1 MKPDLQKIL
10 IKNITEDHNLTANL
24 IEKIETNPDKII
36 EICGFSGA
44 GKFFVLKDLYNELE
58 KKRIPFKLYQPYIF
72 RINQFKEIV
81 QLISEISDKEFEEL
95 LKNSHK
101 YDFSSKYD
109 FFYFIT
115 SQLSKKKLFKP
126 VNIIIYEIHY
136 LDEYTTDFLQY
147 LAQYLEKEHISL
159 IAFTREETFAFSDK
173 IEIPKINRQ
182 AIKNILTEY
191 YSEDRNNNFSTESE
205 ILNNI
210 ADGNVYIVEYLLK
223 NSAKK
228 NEKIDFSSYINE
240 KLDFDSIYLQKIEEL
255 NQREL
260 DLLQTIFLMD
270 THANKTVLKEIYPD
284 AIQILKKLEKNGLIT
299 YFNNI
304 ITPIRVSPVKKK
316 YLELEEKKREKL
328 LAQVK
333 AFIPEDL
340 FIDSCFEIAECDQE
354 KKEKRIEVLK
364 KLHDYKSLQKIYKS
378 EIEKSKDK
386 NSELEFKKEIGI
398 VCMNLNDYQQASNY
412 FRQALKLAINLE
424 KPLAELVYLLSSAL
438 YSMNSFSLALEIIKK
453 FSPQKIDP
461 YYNWKLMLQKAE
473 IYTQMEDFQL
483 ALQFTDEANRLAAKT
498 KDTKQRSI
506 RQADCKK
513 QDGLIYYY
521 TNEWNKAEISFEEAE
536 KLYLTVNYIPG
547 LAAIYNNLGS
557 IAMLQGNW
565 KEAERLFLKSLKFE
579 QQRYNLNGISVCY
592 SNLGSL
598 CEDQSNYTKALDY
611 LNKALEIQILLN
623 DIYKITTFYY
633 NIGITYMDNN
643 QYDKAVE
650 ALQHSLQIALR
661 FNLYKSVDAALNC
674 LGALYFKSGDWTKAI
689 DYYER
694 AIEKS
699 KTNNFKEGLCQSYN
713 NLGELYEKRGEYAL
727 AQDFYSKSLDLLS
740 SITDDFMKAEIYG
753 NMGSV
758 LTHLH
763 KFGEAYGYL
772 VESYDFF
779 KSLNAK
785 DEILEGAQK
794 QAFYFIQTRNYE
806 SAKYYLDTA
815 LKLAEELKDENKLGS
830 CYYLK
835 ALLAKNSDKEQAL
848 EDLKN
853 AIEFFI
859 LADNNFD
866 WARANYQYALL
877 LYEIG
882 DWEQALQILKE
893 NTKIIKKYGAIKFLE
908 KNDNLIQN
916 ITQKYKVELK
926 ESKQQETQLNKF
938 YEITKELN
946 NITDIEVLHETALDK
961 IIQFADADSGIFC
974 LYHNKM
980 VKDNW
985 EYLTYSN
992 LNEQDKKFSK
1002 LMEIVETTYQKNKSQ
1017 NVKQPHF
1024 APEYNNIISFPLSV
1038 RDDKKGVIL
1047 LISKF
1052 GSHYFTEKMYNLI
1065 NALCNQIVVIVEN
1078 ITYKTFQKS
1087 HANIRQELASA
1098 SNFPN
1103 IIGKSKSIQKIFR
1116 LIEKISNTPT
1126 TVLLEGAS
1134 GTGKELIARAIH
1146 YNSDR
1151 KNKKFVAQYCG
1162 ALPETL
1168 LESELFGHV
1177 KGSFTGATHEKKG
1190 LFEIADGGTFFLDEI
1205 ADISMSTQA
1214 KLLRFLQE
1222 GEIKK
1227 VGSTQ
1232 TQKVDVR
1239 VICASNVSLK
1249 EKVKAGDFRED
1260 LYYRL
1265 NVIKIDVPPLK
1276 DRRSDIPLLV
1286 VHFLDKYSKKIGKK
1300 INGVT
1305 DETMRYLI
1313 NYDWPGNIRQLE
1325 NEIERAVTLADDNS
1339 VIKTSDLSEEI
1350 FHFQENTETINMLEN
1365 QSLKEAVEKLEK
1377 QMILKTLEETG
1388 WNQTQTAKKLKLS
1401 RQGLIKKM
1409 HRYEIKKDEE

>member
-1 MKPDLQKIL
+1 MKTDLQKIL
-10 IKNITEDHNLTANL
+10 IKNITENYEITANL
-24 IEKIETNPDKII
+24 VSKIRTNTNRIV
-36 EICGFSGA
+36 EICGEAGV
-44 GKFFVLKDLYNELE
+44 GKFFVLKSLYTEL
-58 KKRIPFKLYQPYIF
+58 KKQGISFKLYQPYIF

-81 QLISEISDKEFEEL
+81 QLISEISDKKYAEL
-95 LKNSHK
+95 IQNSQK
-101 YDFSSKYD
+101 YNFTSKYD

-115 SQLSKKKLFKP
+115 KELSRQSLFRP
-126 VNIIIYEIHY
+126 SNIIVYECHY
-136 LDEYTTDFLQY
+136 LDEYTKDFIQY
-147 LAQYLEKEHISL
+147 LAQYIQKENIT
-159 IAFTREETFAFSDK
+159 IITFTREETFAFSEK
-173 IEIPKINRQ
+173 IKISP
-182 AIKNILTEY
+182 IDYKIVKNIINEY
-191 YSEDRNNNFSTESE
+191 YPGDNYNYDTESE
-205 ILNNI
+205 ILTNI
-210 ADGNVYIVEYLLK
+210 ASGNIYIVEYLLK
-223 NSAKK
+223 VSENKD
-228 NEKIDFSSYINE
+228 EKIDFSSYIDE

-255 NQREL
+255 PQDEFN
-260 DLLQTIFLMD
+260 LLQTIFIMD
-270 THANKTVLKEIYPD
+270 TKASKDILLKIDPKAE
-284 AIQILKKLEKNGLIT
+284 KKLNSLSEKGLIT
-299 YFNNI
+299 YFNN
-304 ITPIRVSPVKKK
+304 TYTTKRVSPVKQK
-316 YLELEEKKREKL
+316 YLALNQKKRKEILATVEKY
-328 LAQVK
+328 
-333 AFIPEDL
+333 IPQEL
-340 FIDSCFEIAECDQE
+340 FIDYCFEITNCDP
-354 KKEKRIEVLK
+354 KKLEERIKVLNT
-364 KLHDYKSLQKIYKS
+364 LHDYKSLLKIYSFLLKKADD
-378 EIEKSKDK
+378 EKSK
-386 NSELEFKKEIGI
+386 LEILQQLGSIQLYLNNYQKASS
-398 VCMNLNDYQQASNY
+398 NL
-412 FRQALKLAINLE
+412 RQALKLSINLE
-424 KPLAELVYLLSSAL
+424 KSSEKLVYLLSYTL
-438 YSMNSFSLALEIIKK
+438 FSMNSFSLALEIIKK
-453 FSPQKIDP
+453 YSPKQIEP
-461 YYNWKLMLQKAE
+461 FYHWKLTLQKAE
-473 IYTQMEDFQL
+473 IYTQMEDFNL
-483 ALQFTDEANRLAAKT
+483 ALDFTEEASSLAT
-498 KDTKQRSI
+498 EFKDSQKRSI
-506 RQADCKK
+506 HQADCKK
-513 QDGLIYYY
+513 QNGLINYYI
-521 TNEWNKAEISFEEAE
+521 NEWNKAKVSFQEAE
-536 KLYLTVNYIPG
+536 KLYLSVNHIEG

-557 IAMLQGNW
+557 LAMLQGNW
-565 KEAERLFLKSLKFE
+565 KKAEQLYLKSLKYE
-579 QQRYNLNGISVCY
+579 QKRYNLNGISVCY

-598 CEDQSNYTKALDY
+598 FEDQSNYTKALDY
-611 LNKALEIQILLN
+611 LNKALEIQKLLN
-623 DIYKITTFYY
+623 DEYKITTFYY

-643 QYDKAVE
+643 QYEKAVQ
-650 ALQHSLQIALR
+650 ALQESLEIALR
-661 FNLYKSVDAALNC
+661 FNLFKSVDAALNC
-674 LGALYFKSGDWTKAI
+674 LGALYFKSGDWAKAI

-694 AIEKS
+694 AIQKS
-699 KTNNFKEGLCQSYN
+699 KANNFSEGLCQSYN

-727 AQDFYSKSLDLLS
+727 AYDFYSKSLDLLS
-740 SITDDFMKAEIYG
+740 NITDDFMKAEIYG
-753 NMGSV
+753 NIGSV

-815 LKLAEELKDENKLGS
+815 MQIAEELKNENQLGN

-835 ALLAKNSDKEQAL
+835 GLLAKNSDINEAL
-848 EDLKN
+848 DHLKN
-853 AIEFFI
+853 SIEFFI
-859 LADNNFD
+859 LSDNNFD
-866 WARANYQYALL
+866 WAKANYQYALL
-877 LYEIG
+877 LYEK
-882 DWEQALQILKE
+882 DEWEQALQILKD

-908 KNDNLIQN
+908 KNDTLIQN
-916 ITQKYKVELK
+916 ITKKYKIELK
-926 ESKQQETQLNKF
+926 ESKQQETLLNKF

-946 NITDIEVLHETALDK
+946 NISDIEILHETALDK
-961 IIQFADADSGIFC
+961 IIQFADADGGIFC

-985 EYLTYSN
+985 EYITQSN
-992 LNEQDKKFSK
+992 LNVQDKEFNK
-1002 LMEIVETTYQKNKSQ
+1002 LMEIVETTYQKNRSQ

-1038 RDDKKGVIL
+1038 RDDKKGIIL
-1047 LISKF
+1047 LMSKF

-1078 ITYKTFQKS
+1078 IAYKTFQKS

-1126 TVLLEGAS
+1126 TVLIEGMS

-1146 YNSDR
+1146 FNSDR
-1151 KNKKFVAQYCG
+1151 KNKKFIAQYCG

-1177 KGSFTGATHEKKG
+1177 KGAFTGATHEKKG

-1249 EKVKAGDFRED
+1249 ERVKSGVFRED

-1276 DRRSDIPLLV
+1276 DRRSDIPLLI

-1305 DETMRYLI
+1305 DETMRYLM

-1325 NEIERAVTLADDNS
+1325 NEIERAVTLADDKS

-1350 FHFQENTETINMLEN
+1350 FHFQENTETINLLEN
-1365 QSLKEAVEKLEK
+1365 QSLKDAVEKLEK
-1377 QMILKTLEETG
+1377 QMILKTLEENS

-1409 HRYEIKKDEE
+1409 HRYEIKKNEE